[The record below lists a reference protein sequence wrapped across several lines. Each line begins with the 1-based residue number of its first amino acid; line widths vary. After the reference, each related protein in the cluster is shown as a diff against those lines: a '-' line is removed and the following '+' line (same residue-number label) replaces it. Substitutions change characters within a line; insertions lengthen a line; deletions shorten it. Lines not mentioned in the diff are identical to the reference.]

1 MQRTLVFMLKMFSL
15 TAKFMTAQPIGKLQT
30 IMSKSNL

>member
-1 MQRTLVFMLKMFSL
+1 MFSI

-30 IMSKSNL
+30 IMSKFNFYRKFEIL